1 MKETKKFLN
10 NINKTEKLEFTYWSL
25 EQKLIQIRKFQN
37 GDMNLT
43 AGQKVKKKIFLFQV
57 DDKR

>member
-10 NINKTEKLEFTYWSL
+10 NINKTEKLEFTYGSL
-25 EQKLIQIRKFQN
+25 EQKLIQIRKFQS

-43 AGQKVKKKIFLFQV
+43 AGQKVKKNISFPS
-57 DDKR
+57 